1 MRGENVFDIQD
12 GFNEHTKDVRH
23 EIPYVSVLVPARN
36 ETTLIR
42 PCVVSLMMQDYP
54 AHKYEVI
61 VIDDSSSDTTVK
73 VVQELQRQ
81 HANLTLTKNKGIGT
95 ADARNTGLSCSR
107 RDDCELLSARRR
119 GKRVPHDIVK
129 RLKES
134 DNMIAGVGCMRKS
147 PRKTMSCA
155 STLGESHLR
164 TLDA

>member
-1 MRGENVFDIQD
+1 
-12 GFNEHTKDVRH
+12 
-23 EIPYVSVLVPARN
+23 
-36 ETTLIR
+36 
-42 PCVVSLMMQDYP
+42 MMQDYP

-61 VIDDSSSDTTVK
+61 VIDDSSSDSTVK

-95 ADARNTGLSCSR
+95 ADARNTGLSLAHG
-107 RDDCELLSARRR
+107 EVIVNFSAHAVAE
-119 GKRVPHDIVK
+119 KEYLTTIVK

-134 DNMIAGVGCMRKS
+134 DNMIAGVGCMHKS